1 VGDRPGTYAGV
12 PFEVIVTV
20 AEVRPG
26 EVAVMTLVL
35 AYFDYPTD
43 KGNHCAQHK
52 TCPHFRPMRAFL
64 RIIGVVLVTGFS
76 CSRDRP
82 SSTTTIAPL
91 PSNTTSITT
100 QTSSTAQFVVTLP
113 STNNPPVTSVES
125 SEILANEAS
134 AAKVVEQFVSKLRA
148 AFLANEKKDF
158 AALLT
163 YPLIVNTT
171 SRCTALIPDP
181 ATFVAH
187 FDEITGGPLA
197 SALRSKT
204 PEIFTNGYGTSFGNG
219 RIWFDAYGKTKPEI
233 LSINA
238 DTFRIGKLPCA
249 GEPEEPVPE
258 WFHGTWYV
266 TSVASL
272 QGGQMVP
279 RSPTTW
285 IGKSIDIDLPRR
297 TVSLN
302 VSGENQ
308 QKCFIDRF
316 ASRRSGQVKE
326 LTAAYARLIH
336 GKRTRFLDLICHKA
350 DQQYIERL
358 EVINPTAIA
367 LVGDDK
373 YLLVLR
379 QNTNNAGTDE
389 TKGKRISCGTKQ
401 DICPTG
407 QTCFASLNSKN
418 ELVES
423 CAVIE

>member
-1 VGDRPGTYAGV
+1 
-12 PFEVIVTV
+12 
-20 AEVRPG
+20 
-26 EVAVMTLVL
+26 
-35 AYFDYPTD
+35 
-43 KGNHCAQHK
+43 
-52 TCPHFRPMRAFL
+52 
-64 RIIGVVLVTGFS
+64 
-76 CSRDRP
+76 
-82 SSTTTIAPL
+82 
-91 PSNTTSITT
+91 
-100 QTSSTAQFVVTLP
+100 
-113 STNNPPVTSVES
+113 
-125 SEILANEAS
+125 LANEA
-134 AAKVVEQFVSKLRA
+134 AAGKIVKQFMSKLQK
-148 AFLANEKKDF
+148 AFLANDKEGF

-181 ATFVAH
+181 AAFVAH

-197 SALRSKT
+197 AALRSKT
-204 PEIFTNGYGTSFGNG
+204 PDIFTNGYGTSFGNG

-238 DTFRIGKLPCA
+238 DIFRIGKFPCA
-249 GEPEEPVPE
+249 GEPDEPVPE

-266 TSVASL
+266 TSVAYL

-285 IGKSIDIDLPRR
+285 IGKSIDIDLQSR
-297 TVSLN
+297 TASLN
-302 VSGENQ
+302 ISGENQ
-308 QKCFIDRF
+308 KNCAIDRF
-316 ASRRSGQVKE
+316 ASRISGQVKE

-350 DQQYIERL
+350 DKQYIERL

-379 QNTNNAGTDE
+379 QDTNNAEADA
-389 TKGKRISCGTKQ
+389 TKGKRIGCGTKQ
-401 DICPTG
+401 DICPKG
-407 QTCFASLNSKN
+407 QTCFASLNSKK